1 METFRTLNA
10 LKKAL
15 VQIRRRGETIA
26 LVPTMGYLH
35 EGHLQLVRTA
45 RQSADRVIVS
55 LYVNPFQ
62 FAPSEDFSS
71 YPRTPEADAEALRRE
86 NVDGLFLPATEELYP
101 RPPEAMTFVE
111 VPGLSDTLCGAF
123 RAGHF
128 RGVATVVLKLFHLI
142 QPDTA
147 VFGEKDLQQ
156 LVLIRRLVEDLHL
169 PIQIVGVPTV
179 READGLAK
187 SSRNSYLSA
196 IERPLAGA
204 LFAALNEA
212 ASALGRG
219 PSAWGEIAF
228 KGQQV
233 LEAKGFEVDYFAIRR
248 LDDLEIPGPLE
259 RRLVILVAARL
270 GRTRLIDNLSVD
282 EALG

>member
-1 METFRTLNA
+1 MEILESIDA

-15 VQIRRRGETIA
+15 VPIRRRGETLA
-26 LVPTMGYLH
+26 LVPTMGHLH

-45 RQSADRVIVS
+45 RQWADRVIVS

-62 FAPSEDFSS
+62 FGPAEDFSS
-71 YPRTPEADAEALRRE
+71 YPRTPEADAAALRRE

-111 VPGLSDTLCGAF
+111 VPVLSETLCGSF
-123 RAGHF
+123 RPGHF
-128 RGVATVVLKLFHLI
+128 RGVATVVLKLFHLVE
-142 QPDTA
+142 PDVA
-147 VFGEKDLQQ
+147 VFGEKDFQQ
-156 LVLIRRLVEDLHL
+156 LVVIKRLVEDLHL

-179 READGLAK
+179 READGLAR
-187 SSRNSYLSA
+187 SSRNSYLSP

-212 ASALGRG
+212 ASALERG
-219 PSAWGEIAF
+219 LIAGDEIAS
-228 KGQQV
+228 KGQKV
-233 LEAKGFEVDYFAIRR
+233 LESKGFEVDYFAIRR
-248 LDDLEIPGPLE
+248 LDDLGTPGPLE

-270 GRTRLIDNLSVD
+270 GRTRLIDNLIVQRD
-282 EALG
+282 